1 MPSLLK
7 SNGSRIA
14 LGVLAVAV
22 AWTCFQLGAHRHTGI
37 LRTMAAARQFLSS
50 SASSQDLKRRQAAAP
65 TGPQHR
71 VTLSWKPSP
80 SAVIGYN
87 VYRRGPEGTTKVNAA
102 PVAVTTY
109 IDNSVQAGQTY
120 NYATKAVRA
129 DGTESKPS
137 NEVKVLIPSP

>member
-14 LGVLAVAV
+14 LGVFALAVA
-22 AWTCFQLGAHRHTGI
+22 WMCFQLGAHRHTGI
-37 LRTMAAARQFLSS
+37 LRSMAAARQFLSS

-87 VYRRGPEGTTKVNAA
+87 VYRRGPEGTTKINAA
-102 PVAVTTY
+102 PVGLTSYV
-109 IDNSVQAGQTY
+109 DSSVQPGQTY
-120 NYATKAVRA
+120 YYATKAVRA

-137 NEVKVLIPSP
+137 NEVKVLIPLP